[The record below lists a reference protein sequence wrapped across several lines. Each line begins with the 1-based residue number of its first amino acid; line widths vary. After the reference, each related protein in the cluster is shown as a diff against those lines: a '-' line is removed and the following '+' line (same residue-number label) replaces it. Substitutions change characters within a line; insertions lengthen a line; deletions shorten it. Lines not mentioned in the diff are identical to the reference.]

1 MKLATSCLGLALLL
15 CAAGASAQVYKW
27 VDAKGKTHV
36 SDRPPPVEQAAAIS
50 AAPANPA
57 TDLPYALALAVR
69 NAPVTLYTTSPCS
82 PCDQARSLLR
92 GRGIPFSEK
101 TVNTAADMEKLKQV
115 APDGQLPALSVGSKT
130 SMGYESI
137 AWGKLLDYAGYPA
150 SRMLPPGYQFPQPVA
165 AAGPAP
171 VAASTAVADAAPAR
185 RRPAAPPPPPP
196 KKDPDEPKFQF

>member
-27 VDAKGKTHV
+27 VDAQGKTHF
-36 SDRPPPVEQAAAIS
+36 SDRPPPVEQAATIA
-50 AAPANPA
+50 AAPASPA

-101 TVNTAADMEKLKQV
+101 TVTTPADTEKLKQV
-115 APDGQLPALSVGSKT
+115 APEGQLPSLTVGNKS
-130 SMGYESI
+130 SLGYESI

-150 SRMLPPGYQFPQPVA
+150 SRMLPPGYQFPPAVA

-185 RRPAAPPPPPP
+185 RRPAAAPPPP
-196 KKDPDEPKFQF
+196 KKDTDEPKFQF